1 MYPTNIYTQHT
12 CVLKSCPS
20 TQSGQYVGLVLGTP
34 SSAHSASPATHTFRH
49 VTPGSTHF
57 ESSESG
63 NRATHKK
70 KNLDSVCNWVQKSSD
85 TQEIEPPNASFCV
98 QSSHV
103 TWVMWCHI
111 CDKRVKSDSAN
122 SRGML
127 TDVARHKWWDVG
139 LMRCRALLR
148 DYRALWWQ
156 CRAPLWRYRTLSRQ
170 CRAVLRRRT
179 QTKVAR
185 HKWNEI
191 FQGSIHV
198 HIPRLW
204 FVNMP
209 SNINA
214 HTRARTWTHPQ
225 TRGMK

>member
-1 MYPTNIYTQHT
+1 MSHELCDVT
-12 CVLKSCPS
+12 
-20 TQSGQYVGLVLGTP
+20 YVT
-34 SSAHSASPATHTFRH
+34 
-49 VTPGSTHF
+49 
-57 ESSESG
+57 
-63 NRATHKK
+63 K
-70 KNLDSVCNWVQKSSD
+70 
-85 TQEIEPPNASFCV
+85 
-98 QSSHV
+98 
-103 TWVMWCHI
+103 
-111 CDKRVKSDSAN
+111 VKSDSAN

-127 TDVARHKWWDVG
+127 THVARHKWWHVG

-156 CRAPLWRYRTLSRQ
+156 CRAPLWRYMTLSRQ

-179 QTKVAR
+179 QTEVAR

-191 FQGSIHV
+191 YKGSIHV

-214 HTRARTWTHPQ
+214 HIRRRIWTHPHA
-225 TRGMK
+225 RGMKQGPHTKTKRDTPHQIGTRTKTNQDRHFAQWLWTFELPSILVPRLATQATCALNVLLSYIYIFLGQGKFRIYMYLSSSQEQGFPAL